1 MDDITGQESP
11 PRVPPVEPELLGS
24 AIFLFTEYLQ
34 RVAAETIVDEDD
46 EEEAEEEDE
55 AESPI
60 KMREVL
66 DLLAEELG
74 ATVPVTLNLYMRTT
88 ALYRLLAASP
98 SLARRA
104 ASDDD
109 GSGLSE
115 TALLAAAR
123 LDLHVSRTSAGVVA
137 DFDPREFRDALSVPD

>member
-1 MDDITGQESP
+1 MDDIPRHEPP

-34 RVAAETIVDEDD
+34 RVAAETVDE
-46 EEEAEEEDE
+46 EEEDE
-55 AESPI
+55 TDEDEETESPI
-60 KMREVL
+60 KMGEVL

-74 ATVPVTLNLYMRTT
+74 TAVPMTLNLYMRTT
-88 ALYRLLAASP
+88 ALYRLLAGSP
-98 SLARRA
+98 SLARLA
-104 ASDDD
+104 ATEDG

-123 LDLHVSRTSAGVVA
+123 LDLHISRTSAGVVA
-137 DFDPREFRDALSVPD
+137 DFDPRAFRDALSDLD

>member
-98 SLARRA
+98 SLARLA

-109 GSGLSE
+109 SSGLSE